1 MKKDKKNLKLIVLI
15 LCHIT
20 LICTLFLFVKK
31 EFHSDEIWSFGIA
44 NGSIAGAVFQDDNE
58 EPINDNEWV
67 SAEVFHE
74 NLTVQPDER
83 FRFGMTYKNALYDA
97 HPPLSFLLIHFISSF
112 FVDQF
117 SFWFYIPI
125 NIIALVLCDLYLF
138 KLLKLF
144 EFSDSVCLGACALYA
159 FCAGGINTMMFIR
172 MYALLVAFAVM
183 ILYLSMKVYLKNE
196 LVIKDA
202 LGLILVCFLGSF
214 TEYEFYVYAFILTV
228 VMSLLILLQKNIKL
242 TFQYGMCMAAGV
254 GISLLVFP
262 EFFNDL
268 VRNTNGEGF
277 GKAITY
283 PYGLQLR
290 ILLNMTM
297 RDIIGFA
304 PSVFNSFSNF
314 ILFFGICVYGLIVC
328 LPLYFYLR
336 KTEKGKKFF
345 GKIKDRIKKLFDNI
359 NRVKVLLFVAFV
371 EYIAMLCIFN
381 SLVSVYH
388 MKGAVVR
395 YFYIIYPILVV
406 IFVLLAYWIADFVF
420 PKWKNCVCVFI
431 VILLCVCSNLMGGY
445 PFLGKS
451 MLKDQDLS
459 KVTDSNIIM
468 VCRTH
473 AEVERLAHVIDSSN
487 YFFSV
492 TYEDFDEYIE
502 QIKNM
507 PENRDVY
514 VVLGESALT
523 KKMIS
528 ENLEQESGDVLQIE
542 DIDAQQQCDDKEKL
556 FKQKL
561 VDEGICEECTYI
573 GRESMLNSTFIYYK
587 LR

>member
-1 MKKDKKNLKLIVLI
+1 MKKDKKNRKLIVLI

-20 LICTLFLFVKK
+20 LICGLFLFVKK

-44 NGSIAGAVFQDDNE
+44 NGSVAGAVFQDDNE
-58 EPINDNEWV
+58 EPINDNSWV

-74 NLTVQPDER
+74 NLTVQSDER

-144 EFSDSVCLGACALYA
+144 DFSDSVCLGACALYA
-159 FCAGGINTMMFIR
+159 FGAGGINTMMFIR
-172 MYALLVAFAVM
+172 LYALLVAFAVM
-183 ILYLSMKVYLKNE
+183 ILYMSMKIYLKKE
-196 LVIKDA
+196 MCIKDS

-214 TEYEFYVYAFILTV
+214 TEYAFYVYAFVLTV
-228 VMSLLILLQKNIKL
+228 AMGLLMLFQKNIKL
-242 TFQYGMCMAAGV
+242 LFRYGMCMAAGV
-254 GISLLVFP
+254 GISLVTFP
-262 EFFNDL
+262 EFFND
-268 VRNTNGEGF
+268 VFRNTNGEGF
-277 GKAITY
+277 DKAIRY

-290 ILLNMTM
+290 MLVNLTA

-304 PSVFNSFSNF
+304 PSIYFSFYNLL
-314 ILFFGICVYGLIVC
+314 LFLAVVAYCLLVC
-328 LPLYFYLR
+328 LPLYFFFR

-345 GKIKDRIKKLFDNI
+345 EKINDCIKKFFDSI
-359 NRVKVLLFVAFV
+359 NKYKVLFFVAIV

-381 SLVSVYH
+381 SVVSVYH
-388 MKGAVVR
+388 MKNSVVR
-395 YFYIIYPILVV
+395 YFFIVYPVLVV
-406 IFVLLAYWIADFVF
+406 IFVLLAYCISDAIF
-420 PKWKNCVCVFI
+420 PKWRNSVCVLI
-431 VILLCVCSNLMGGY
+431 AVVICICSISKGGY
-445 PFLGKS
+445 CFLGKR
-451 MLKDQDLS
+451 MLYGQDLS
-459 KVTDSNIIM
+459 NIKDSNIIM

-473 AEVERLAHVIDSSN
+473 GEIERLAHVVDSSN

-492 TYEDFDEYIE
+492 KYENFDEYIE
-502 QIKNM
+502 QIKKM

-514 VVLGESALT
+514 VVLADGALT
-523 KKMIS
+523 KKTIS
-528 ENLEQESGDVLQIE
+528 ESLDEESGDSLQLE
-542 DIDAQQQCDDKEKL
+542 DIDVQKHYDNNEKN

-561 VDEGICEECTYI
+561 VDEGICEKCDLI
-573 GRESMLNSTFIYYK
+573 GCENMLNSSFRYYK